1 MHTID
6 INCDMGEGIGPD
18 DGRYLDASLMEYIS
32 AANIACGFHAGGAT
46 IMHDT
51 VRLAVR
57 HGVSVG
63 AHPGL
68 PDRKGFGRLPQ
79 PLTPREA
86 YQITL
91 YQIGA
96 LHAFIKAEGAVLHH
110 VKPHGALYNM
120 AAADRALAEAIAQAV
135 ADFNPQLVLYGLAG
149 SKLIHAGRRAGIAV
163 ANEVFA
169 DRTYCSDGTLTPRSQ
184 PGSVI
189 EDLATVMEQV
199 SSMVFHQ
206 QAIATDGTPLSIA
219 ADTICIHGDGLH
231 ALPLAK
237 AIHAYL
243 QRVNVT
249 IQPTTR

>member
-18 DGRYLDASLMEYIS
+18 SGRNLDAALMEYVS
-32 AANIACGFHAGGAT
+32 AANIACGFHAGGPA

-51 VRLAVR
+51 VRLAMQ
-57 HGVSVG
+57 HGVAIG

-68 PDRKGFGRLPQ
+68 PDREGFGRVPQ
-79 PLTPREA
+79 PVTPREA

-96 LHAFIKAEGAVLHH
+96 LHAFVKAEGAILHH

-120 AAADRALAEAIAQAV
+120 AASDQELAEAIAQAV
-135 ADFNPQLVLYGLAG
+135 ADFNPQLVLYGLSG
-149 SKLIHAGRRAGIAV
+149 SQLIHAGHRAGIAV

-169 DRTYCSDGTLTPRSQ
+169 DRTYRSDGLLMPRSQ

-189 EDLATVMEQV
+189 DDEATIIKQV
-199 SSMVFHQ
+199 ASLVLYQ
-206 QAIATDGTPLSIA
+206 QAIATDGAPLSVA
-219 ADTICIHGDGLH
+219 AETICIHGDGAH
-231 ALPLAK
+231 ALSLAK
-237 AIHAYL
+237 AIRAYL

-249 IQPTTR
+249 IQPITR